1 METEETLNKLAKLM
15 AQLQDQWIFVEGKK
29 DKAAFEELGFTK
41 ILTISGNLRL
51 SCAKL
56 AREHPTVKKVFV
68 LTDLDR
74 RGHQLAK
81 TAKDELE
88 GLSIGADLEMRGD
101 LGYLLGI
108 RNFENAKK
116 AYEKLKDENKL

>member
-1 METEETLNKLAKLM
+1 MN
-15 AQLQDQWIFVEGKK
+15 FVQGQGKK
-29 DKAAFEELGFTK
+29 DKTAFGRLGFTK

-56 AREHPTVKKVFV
+56 AREYPAVKKVFV

-81 TAKDELE
+81 LAKEELE
-88 GLSIGADLEMRGD
+88 RFSIGADLEMRGD
-101 LGYLLGI
+101 LGYILGI
-108 RNFENAKK
+108 RNFENTKK
-116 AYEKLKDENKL
+116 AYDKFIEENMNR